1 MKRIRHFFNALQ
13 TNWSEDPAARGA
25 AKMTAGAVLVAE
37 GVFGL
42 GRRAMRGR
50 RGSSGK
56 RGKGGLIG
64 GVIGLV
70 VGIGVIVVGF
80 GMAPSSYP
88 DERST
93 TGEIVSVETS
103 RNNEGET
110 RFRAVYGFEVD
121 GRSYQF
127 PSRMRSNIRPT
138 QGETVAIAYSASNP
152 EQARRTDGW
161 GNRLHW
167 AFIGGG
173 FLVLLTSLFS
183 LAISIALIVLG
194 IMLFRSGRADRQSAG
209 ETGSFISDLMSLAS
223 RASSGEID
231 VEQTAV
237 GQPGA
242 SQGSV

>member
-1 MKRIRHFFNALQ
+1 
-13 TNWSEDPAARGA
+13 
-25 AKMTAGAVLVAE
+25 MTAGAVLVAE

-50 RGSSGK
+50 RGRSGK

-64 GVIGLV
+64 GLIGLV
-70 VGIGVIVVGF
+70 VGVGVMIVGF

-103 RNNEGET
+103 RNDEGET

-121 GRSYQF
+121 GQSYQF
-127 PSRMRSNIRPT
+127 PSRMRTNIRPS
-138 QGETVAIAYSASNP
+138 QGDTVAIAYSASDP

-161 GNRLHW
+161 GNRVHW

-173 FLVLLTSLFS
+173 LLVLLSSLFS

-194 IMLFRSGRADRQSAG
+194 IMLFRSGRADRKAAG
-209 ETGSFISDLMSLAS
+209 ETGGFFSDLMSLAR

-242 SQGSV
+242 AQGSV